1 MSALPPPPDPERTV
15 DPRRQLQALVGGLP
29 RPFWVLWTGTF
40 VNRLGSFVLPFLA
53 VYLTRERG
61 LSPTQA
67 GTVVA
72 LYGAGATLAGLLGGT
87 LADRL
92 GRRATMLI
100 ALWGGGAG
108 LIAIGFAERMAVIA
122 PAIFVVAL
130 VSEMYRPGMQA
141 AIADLV
147 PADQRVRAFGLIYWV
162 INLGFALGLSLGGWL
177 AEHSFRGL
185 FVGNG
190 LAMIA
195 FGTLVARG
203 VPETRP
209 ATTTPQV
216 RNAGPGFLAPFLDRT
231 FLAFVGLTFVNA
243 MVFMQS
249 GAAFSLDM
257 ASNGLGSA
265 TFGSI
270 LAINGVLIV
279 LIQPFLGPFLTRFD
293 RSRTLAAGSLLY
305 AIGFGMYA
313 FVHDAWGFAAGVI
326 VWTIGEVCVLPV
338 SNAVVADLA
347 PPDRRGRYQGAN
359 SLAFGLAVALGP
371 LFGLWLFEHL
381 GRFALWAVM
390 FGLGLVG
397 TLSHLALGPR
407 LRRLRAERMAA

>member
-1 MSALPPPPDPERTV
+1 M
-15 DPRRQLQALVGGLP
+15 DPRSRLLALVGGLP
-29 RPFWVLWTGTF
+29 RPFWVLWVGTF
-40 VNRLGSFVLPFLA
+40 VNRLGGFVLPFLA

-87 LADRL
+87 LADRI

-108 LIAIGFAERMAVIA
+108 LIAIGFADRMAVIA

-130 VSEMYRPGMQA
+130 VSETYRPGMQA

-177 AEHSFRGL
+177 ADHSFRGL
-185 FVGNG
+185 FVANG
-190 LAMIA
+190 LTMIL

-209 ATTTPQV
+209 ALAAPPAV
-216 RNAGPGFLAPFLDRT
+216 RATGPGFLVPFRDRT

-279 LIQPFLGPFLTRFD
+279 VIQPFLGPFLTRFD
-293 RSRTLAAGSLLY
+293 RSRTLATGSLLY

-371 LFGLWLFEHL
+371 LFGLWLFEHA
-381 GRFALWAVM
+381 GRATLWLIMFA
-390 FGLGLVG
+390 LGLVG
-397 TLSHLALGPR
+397 TIGHLALAPR